1 MKSKIKESNPL
12 FFIFFLF
19 IINIILFPHILLKSE
34 IRLIIDGTNGKRIL
48 HDYYNPSSVI
58 INGINK
64 ASCKDNC
71 PLENGLNN
79 VTILF
84 DQELKSSAYMFEK
97 IENIIEID
105 LSNFNASKIKNM
117 EKMFCCCL
125 NLKQITFGNID
136 TSLVKNMALMFSEC
150 KQLISIDLSNFNTSS
165 VTSMYSMFWH
175 CENLKSLDASSFN
188 TDKVTTMFDM
198 FGYCYK
204 LEFVNVSSFDTS
216 NVEIMQG
223 MFVDCKKLKYLD
235 LSNFNLSKVA
245 NIDHMFKECTSLVYL
260 NLLHS
265 IININCRTYDTFLNI
280 SDIKYCID
288 DASSASVLQKN
299 SNCSNICFQD
309 NIKVDDE
316 KKECLESCN
325 QKFEYN
331 NICYKNCPEG
341 TFKAFINKNIC
352 INHVPENFY
361 LDSDIYKE
369 CFYKCKKCKK
379 SGNETNNNCEIC
391 KDNFITINNQ
401 CYSICNYY
409 YYFDNN
415 NNYACTSNYSCP
427 ENYKLISGKKQC
439 IDQCKNDDKY
449 IYEFNNT
456 CYQNCPNGSSLISEI
471 NLCIKEEGKK
481 TNLTIEEK
489 NKKII
494 TYKEYIQKGY
504 MNNIIK
510 NVIETKEDY
519 III

>member
-48 HDYYNPSSVI
+48 HNDYNPSSVI
-58 INGINK
+58 INGINVD
-64 ASCKDNC
+64 SCKDNC

-79 VTILF
+79 VTIIF
-84 DQELKSSAYMFEK
+84 EQELKSSAYMFEN

-105 LSNFNASKIKNM
+105 LSKFNASKIKTM
-117 EKMFCCCL
+117 EKMFIHCL

-136 TSLVKNMALMFSEC
+136 TSLVENMALMFSEC
-150 KQLISIDLSNFNTSS
+150 KQLISIDLSNFNTCS
-165 VTSMYSMFWH
+165 VTSMYSMFKH

-198 FGYCYK
+198 FGYCYE

-216 NVEIMQG
+216 NVESMHG
-223 MFVDCKKLKYLD
+223 MFVECKKLKYLD
-235 LSNFNLSKVA
+235 LRNFNLSKVT
-245 NIDHMFKECTSLVYL
+245 NIEFMFKECISLVYL
-260 NLLHS
+260 NLLNL
-265 IININCRTYDTFLNI
+265 IININCSTFDTFLNI
-280 SDIKYCID
+280 KDIKYCID

-316 KKECLESCN
+316 KNECLESCN

-331 NICYKNCPEG
+331 NICYSNCPQS

-379 SGNETNNNCEIC
+379 SGNETNNNCDIC

-401 CYSICNYY
+401 CYNRCDYY
-409 YYFDNN
+409 YYFDYN
-415 NNYACTSNYSCP
+415 NNYTCTSNYSCP
-427 ENYKLISGKKQC
+427 ENYKLISEIKQC
-439 IDQCKNDDKY
+439 IDQCKNDDIY
-449 IYEFNNT
+449 IYEFNNI
-456 CYQNCPNGSSLISEI
+456 CYQNCPIGSSLISEF
-471 NLCIKEEGKK
+471 NLCIKEKGKK

-489 NKKII
+489 NEKINI
-494 TYKEYIQKGY
+494 YKEYIQKGY

-510 NVIETKEDY
+510 NVTETKEDY